1 MRTKTYSYKGRL
13 YSEIPKEA
21 ADALKIKSGDELEF
35 KTVYNNVVMIVPA
48 EAQAQKNELTADEI
62 EFLKKVNSIKHYNRT
77 YDNVSKILTGQEK
90 KMLDELLKRD
100 VLFEYKR
107 EGKKLMGIDKK
118 YLKYV
123 FGEKSELVEAL
134 VKDGFLVLEDQNK
147 VKELSDKLKQE
158 KLNVRGIRGFDKR
171 YYIVSAEKLSEMELK
186 LESVLVK
193 EKMLK
198 TISSELGVA
207 EELCRAVLEIL
218 LEDGKV
224 IEKKKNNYVLA

>member
-35 KTVYNNVVMIVPA
+35 KTVYNNVVMIVPV
-48 EAQAQKNELTADEI
+48 EAQAQNELTADEI
-62 EFLKKVNSIKHYNRT
+62 EFLKKVNSIKYYNRT

-186 LESVLVK
+186 LETVLVK